1 MAPHLN
7 IVVVEDNDDLREA
20 TVDALRAEG
29 HDAVGIDCAEAL
41 PEETA
46 WKRIDVMIIDLGLP
60 GEDGLSLTRR
70 IRAVAPGIGLIIVTA
85 RTLPR
90 ERKVGYDS
98 GADIYMPKP
107 VTLEELLAAISALG
121 RRLERP
127 AEESTGL
134 RINLAGL
141 ALRGPSSQPVPVAAQ
156 EAALLAAFCRAADQR
171 LETWQLLEVLGKLT
185 GTEGRSALEVTLT
198 RLRKKIR
205 QAGEPAVA
213 IRSIRGWG
221 YQLCVPV
228 QLIEPA
234 PHR

>member
-7 IVVVEDNDDLREA
+7 VVVVEDNDDLREA

-29 HDAVGIDCAEAL
+29 YDVVGIDCAEAL

-46 WKRIDVMIIDLGLP
+46 WKHIDVMIVDLGLP
-60 GEDGLSLTRR
+60 GEDGLSLSRR
-70 IRAVAPGIGLIIVTA
+70 IRAAAPGIGLIMVTA
-85 RTLPR
+85 RSLPR

-107 VTLEELLAAISALG
+107 VTLEELLAAIRALG

-127 AEESTGL
+127 VEAATGL
-134 RINLAGL
+134 HLDLSGL
-141 ALRGPSSQPVPVAAQ
+141 ALRGPSAPPVSVAAP

-171 LETWQLLEVLGKLT
+171 LETWQLLEVLEKFRGSQDKW
-185 GTEGRSALEVTLT
+185 ALELT
-198 RLRKKIR
+198 ISRLRKKIK

-221 YQLCVPV
+221 YQLCVPL
-228 QLIEPA
+228 QLTEPA
-234 PHR
+234 PHC